1 MTTGATAVPNRPGA
15 VSNVRRVQLDPQQ
28 ESEHALI
35 KPGVVAG
42 LDNNRLSDR
51 HMFDVLGERYFRV
64 DEDNAP
70 EFAFD
75 SLGKYVMYGH
85 MNLPDFSDD
94 MPAYNTLETPSY
106 QAADYDSEIKQVRK
120 TSLHDPFNSIEG
132 IEGVARYSSLDPEVS
147 LLSSRYQGC
156 VILLS
161 GDMAMIQRTAD
172 AWVVNDSALQEESQL
187 PTKTPFYAK
196 GLPTERSRKGV
207 IFGGAPLIFADSPWK
222 FGKITHSSQD
232 VAEELSNAT
241 DSLRCRYL
249 ANRQGVGKYVAHTYT
264 LPPQDQERQQ
274 YKEGPSSTH
283 PALQSFS
290 RGFEGVYPSSDT
302 VNAARIIVE
311 AAEEKTLQREIE
323 FDDSDGALAFEL
335 RLTNG
340 YLVIGELSI
349 EGELH
354 VDVFDD
360 EHPDTN
366 ASIKDIW
373 VKNLPQTTALE
384 LVSLF

>member
-1 MTTGATAVPNRPGA
+1 MTTGTATVPNRDWA
-15 VSNVRRVQLDPQQ
+15 VSNVRRVQLDSQQ
-28 ESEHALI
+28 ESEHAL
-35 KPGVVAG
+35 VVAG

-51 HMFDVLGERYFRV
+51 HVFDVLGEMYFRV
-64 DEDNAP
+64 DEDIAP

-75 SLGKYVMYGH
+75 SPGKYVLYGH
-85 MNLPDFSDD
+85 VNSPDFSDD
-94 MPAYNTLETPSY
+94 MPAHNTLEAPSY
-106 QAADYDSEIKQVRK
+106 QAADYDSKIKQVLK
-120 TSLHDPFNSIEG
+120 TGLHDLRNS
-132 IEGVARYSSLDPEVS
+132 IEGVARYSSLNPEVP

-161 GDMAMIQRTAD
+161 GDMAMIQRTED
-172 AWVVNDSALQEESQL
+172 AWVVNDSALPEESQL

-196 GLPTERSRKGV
+196 GLPTESSRIGV
-207 IFGGAPLIFADSPWK
+207 EVLFGGAPLKFADSTWK

-232 VAEELSNAT
+232 IAEELSNTT
-241 DSLRCRYL
+241 DPLRCRYL

-264 LPPQDQERQQ
+264 LPRQDQERQQ
-274 YKEGPSSTH
+274 YKEGPASPH

-302 VNAARIIVE
+302 INAARIIVE

-373 VKNLPQTTALE
+373 VENLPRTTASE